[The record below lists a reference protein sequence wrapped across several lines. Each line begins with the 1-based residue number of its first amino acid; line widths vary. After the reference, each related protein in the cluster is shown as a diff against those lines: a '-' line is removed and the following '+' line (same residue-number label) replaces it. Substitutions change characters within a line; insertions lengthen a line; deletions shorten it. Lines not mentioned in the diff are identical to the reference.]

1 MTTLIAVQLLFGL
14 VGFVVIALVVL
25 LYRGRSL
32 PSRAQRARE
41 VVVATAQRIH
51 PGEAPPQ
58 GVLTTPEKSR
68 QVSQR
73 FEEAEGKL
81 RRGARVLTLRGD

>member
-1 MTTLIAVQLLFGL
+1 MTILISVHVLLGL
-14 VGFVVIALVVL
+14 LGALIIALVVI

-32 PSRAQRARE
+32 PRAQRVTKA
-41 VVVATAQRIH
+41 VVSAAQRVH

-68 QVSQR
+68 QVSDR
-73 FEEAEGKL
+73 FEAAEGKV
-81 RRGARVLTLRGD
+81 RRGARVLTKRGD

>member
-1 MTTLIAVQLLFGL
+1 MTTLIAAHLIFGFL
-14 VGFVVIALVVL
+14 ATAVIALVVL

-32 PSRAQRARE
+32 KRAQRMTDVVKSAARR
-41 VVVATAQRIH
+41 VH

-73 FEEAEGKL
+73 FEAAEQKV
-81 RRGARVLTLRGD
+81 RRGARALTLRGD

>member
-1 MTTLIAVQLLFGL
+1 MTTLIAIQLLFAFLGL
-14 VGFVVIALVVL
+14 VVIALVVL
-25 LYRGRSL
+25 LYRGRYL
-32 PSRAQRARE
+32 PRAQRASQK
-41 VVVATAQRIH
+41 VVAAARRMH

-81 RRGARVLTLRGD
+81 RRSARVLTMRGD